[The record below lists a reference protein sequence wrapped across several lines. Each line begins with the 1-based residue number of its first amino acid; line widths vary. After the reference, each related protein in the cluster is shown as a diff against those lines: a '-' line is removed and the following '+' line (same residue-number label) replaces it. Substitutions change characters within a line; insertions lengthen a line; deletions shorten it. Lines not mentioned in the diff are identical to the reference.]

1 MIGAIAGDIIGSVY
15 EWENIKTKEF
25 ELFRPDCCFT
35 DDTVLTV
42 ALAEAILTGADY
54 SSLMRVYYRRY
65 PAAGYGGFFHQWAQA
80 DSGKP
85 YNSWGNG
92 AAMRISPVGFA
103 FNTLEEVLDR

>member
-25 ELFRPDCCFT
+25 ELFRPDCGFT

-54 SSLMRVYYRRY
+54 SSADEGVLQTVSGRRVWRIFS
-65 PAAGYGGFFHQWAQA
+65 PLGAG
-80 DSGKP
+80 
-85 YNSWGNG
+85 
-92 AAMRISPVGFA
+92 
-103 FNTLEEVLDR
+103 